1 MCLSFSPCLLSQP
14 IVDVLCLRPLNVFGV
29 EPCSKFCKGNVRPAA
44 LRPSPLCP
52 PPWIPLRALVSPR
65 SSPPPLRHTAVV
77 ALILTSVRQHPAVPG
92 QVVSDY
98 RSKLVRCGV
107 GHPEEVAAVEA
118 AQEARVRG
126 RSDHEQEIAADQAF
140 SDKFAQKAQ
149 AKAEGGPSSSS
160 SRQPL

>member
-1 MCLSFSPCLLSQP
+1 M
-14 IVDVLCLRPLNVFGV
+14 
-29 EPCSKFCKGNVRPAA
+29 
-44 LRPSPLCP
+44 
-52 PPWIPLRALVSPR
+52 
-65 SSPPPLRHTAVV
+65 
-77 ALILTSVRQHPAVPG
+77 
-92 QVVSDY
+92 SDY

-149 AKAEGGPSSSS
+149 AKAEGGPSL